1 MDYKNASEVE
11 MNQLVLPTHTNER
24 QENCLSGGQLLK
36 WMDAVACLAA
46 EKHARASCVTASM
59 DELYFAQQIY
69 VGQVVNL
76 TARVNRAFN
85 TSMEVGVSV
94 KVENLLS
101 GKVQEVCN
109 AFFTFV
115 ALDKNNQ
122 KQRLTPVVPFT
133 AEEKLQYALANE
145 RRRLRIQYPTNLKEL
160 ALKQNGETE
169 SQQWTSLP
177 ENVKSTDEK
186 ISPFKTTLESVEL
199 VLPPHANHHQTAFGG
214 QVMAWM
220 VAACT
225 IAATRLCRSHP
236 QLRAVDEVKFRGPIK
251 VGDRVIIKTMVNNTY
266 DVHMEVG
273 CRVEAYSI
281 GGEVRHV
288 NSAFLI
294 FVAPDKTGAPKILA
308 PLRLDT
314 EEAQRR
320 AREAMARKRLRLER
334 EQIRKSV
341 GPVIAI
347 PWNHN
352 ISQLLNYN
360 NVEALVKLYEL
371 TKWEQVRSSSG
382 VTLFK
387 CESDSYLCVKATLCV
402 AVPPGE
408 VFALLRNENGRKE
421 WDPLLIKVEVAEV
434 VDDDDEILH
443 MVLENNMRNATKPD
457 DVVLLVS
464 RRIPCDT
471 RDHFTIAYRSVK
483 LTTLPPFPEY
493 NRKEHL
499 CSGLLIKETE
509 GEKGKSTI
517 TYINQTTRELE
528 PYVLGDLAG
537 VTEFYV
543 KRFRPLEAFLLKNAS
558 ST

>member
-115 ALDKNNQ
+115 TLDKNNQ
-122 KQRLTPVVPFT
+122 KQRLPPVVPFT
-133 AEEKLQYALANE
+133 AGEKLQYALANE

-225 IAATRLCRSHP
+225 IAATRVSTLHC
-236 QLRAVDEVKFRGPIK
+236 
-251 VGDRVIIKTMVNNTY
+251 
-266 DVHMEVG
+266 
-273 CRVEAYSI
+273 
-281 GGEVRHV
+281 
-288 NSAFLI
+288 
-294 FVAPDKTGAPKILA
+294 
-308 PLRLDT
+308 
-314 EEAQRR
+314 
-320 AREAMARKRLRLER
+320 
-334 EQIRKSV
+334 
-341 GPVIAI
+341 
-347 PWNHN
+347 
-352 ISQLLNYN
+352 LL
-360 NVEALVKLYEL
+360 
-371 TKWEQVRSSSG
+371 
-382 VTLFK
+382 
-387 CESDSYLCVKATLCV
+387 
-402 AVPPGE
+402 
-408 VFALLRNENGRKE
+408 
-421 WDPLLIKVEVAEV
+421 
-434 VDDDDEILH
+434 H
-443 MVLENNMRNATKPD
+443 
-457 DVVLLVS
+457 
-464 RRIPCDT
+464 
-471 RDHFTIAYRSVK
+471 
-483 LTTLPPFPEY
+483 
-493 NRKEHL
+493 
-499 CSGLLIKETE
+499 
-509 GEKGKSTI
+509 
-517 TYINQTTRELE
+517 
-528 PYVLGDLAG
+528 
-537 VTEFYV
+537 
-543 KRFRPLEAFLLKNAS
+543 
-558 ST
+558 